1 MLASILISAVSVI
14 LLVYWF
20 RYTCLILLRQQNEES
35 VNTPQARLGLLQA
48 EEQVSNE
55 PELDPLHQSLERD
68 YRLLTY
74 LLQHAGGVGTPSIE
88 DRLLKL
94 DYLLMRAWYRLT
106 RSVAPQ
112 CARRALMERAAV
124 VDCLARKMGSHAR
137 LQPEM

>member
-1 MLASILISAVSVI
+1 MLASILISAVSVV

-20 RYTCLILLRQQNEES
+20 RYTCLILLRQQSEQP
-35 VNTPQARLGLLQA
+35 VDTAQARLGLLHA
-48 EEQVSNE
+48 EEQISME
-55 PELDPLHQSLERD
+55 PELDSLHRSLERD

-106 RSVAPQ
+106 RSVAPRY
-112 CARRALMERAAV
+112 ARRALTERAAV
-124 VDCLARKMGSHAR
+124 VACLARKMGSHAR